1 MLFFFFLSLQGGL
14 WKIIIHVSLIST
26 FFSTIPSYKSEPY
39 LHFLIPV
46 FSFQSYSDRKPVQSR
61 LQKVSLQ
68 QKVCFHLIYIFKQ
81 KVLISKLV
89 INEGT
94 CLQFLKINN
103 QTKLVSP
110 VTYISDCQCLDS
122 WYFFK
127 TKKWNCLITDFQV
140 SSQHAGQSLILCSTE
155 CFSNVV
161 MVFQV
166 LGIIWRS

>member
-1 MLFFFFLSLQGGL
+1 MVKAPLFVRRYVLKCCWRTTSLSYISATNILNMLKFLFCSVMITAVIALFFFLSLQGGL

-81 KVLISKLV
+81 KVLTSKLV

-94 CLQFLKINN
+94 
-103 QTKLVSP
+103 
-110 VTYISDCQCLDS
+110 
-122 WYFFK
+122 
-127 TKKWNCLITDFQV
+127 
-140 SSQHAGQSLILCSTE
+140 STIPK
-155 CFSNVV
+155 NK
-161 MVFQV
+161 
-166 LGIIWRS
+166 